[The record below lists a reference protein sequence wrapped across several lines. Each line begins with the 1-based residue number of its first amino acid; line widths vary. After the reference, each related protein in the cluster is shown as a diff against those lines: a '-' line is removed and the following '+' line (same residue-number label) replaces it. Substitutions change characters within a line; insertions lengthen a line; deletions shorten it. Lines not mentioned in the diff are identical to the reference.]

1 MNLLIE
7 WQRLRGLM
15 RAHLEAGGTMVGL
28 ARQTG
33 IGRST
38 LYSWIDGEEPPLTI
52 VQAARLMEA
61 LKDAGISLN
70 DRQQAGEDHT

>member
-1 MNLLIE
+1 
-7 WQRLRGLM
+7 
-15 RAHLEAGGTMVGL
+15 MVGL